1 MRRFSAQ
8 YIITG
13 TGDILKRGII
23 TTDDDGRI
31 REVTDTGGHLTEK
44 AKTEYYNG
52 IITPGFVNCHCHLEL
67 SALHKHT
74 AAGTGLG
81 AFIRSVRE
89 SRPPAG
95 EASLK
100 SMEEA
105 DSMMYRTGTSAC
117 GDICNSSISFPV
129 KEKSKIKYINFLEV
143 FGVDPSRAATRI
155 KEVEELKKEAD
166 SYSSPSYITPHSF
179 YSMSATLMKKVKEL
193 SSSNRVSSI
202 HHMESDAEEEL
213 LRDATG
219 MLMESYRAMGIDR
232 DMMAD
237 RVRDHVS
244 GLLNFVTS
252 SGNLILVHNTYA
264 SPHNIRAAARRD
276 NCFLC
281 LCPRSNMHIEDRLPP
296 VDMMAASGLPMVI
309 GTDSLASNSS
319 LDMLE
324 EMKMLSRHFPA
335 ISLEEMTAWAT
346 INGARAL
353 GIDNKYGSIEPGKTP
368 GLTLIEKAAL
378 ADIKL
383 TKESRAR
390 RLL

>member
-8 YIITG
+8 FIITG

-23 TTDDDGRI
+23 TTDDAGRI
-31 REVTDTGGHLTEK
+31 TDITDTGGHLTEK

-52 IITPGFVNCHCHLEL
+52 IIIPGFVNCHCHLEL
-67 SALHKHT
+67 SALHKRT
-74 AAGTGLG
+74 ASGTGLG
-81 AFIRSVRE
+81 TFIRSVRE

-95 EASLK
+95 EDSLRSIK
-100 SMEEA
+100 EA
-105 DSMMYRTGTSAC
+105 DRIMYQTGTSAC
-117 GDICNSSISFPV
+117 GDICNSSISFPL

-143 FGVDPSRAATRI
+143 FGVDPDRAETRTG
-155 KEVEELKKEAD
+155 EVLELKKEAD
-166 SYSSPSYITPHSF
+166 RYSSPAYITPHSF

-193 SSSNRVSSI
+193 ASSNRVSSI
-202 HHMESDAEEEL
+202 HHMESPAEADL
-213 LRDATG
+213 LRDAAG
-219 MLMESYRAMGIDR
+219 ELMDSYRAMGIDR
-232 DMMAD
+232 DMLRD
-237 RVRDHVS
+237 RVADHVT
-244 GLLNFVTS
+244 GLLDYIST

-264 SPHNIRAAARRD
+264 GPENIRAAQQRG

-296 VDMMAASGLPMVI
+296 VDMMAASALPLVI

-324 EMKMLSRHFPA
+324 EMKALSHHFPS

-353 GIDNKYGSIEPGKTP
+353 GIDDEYGSIEAGKAP
-368 GLTLIEKAAL
+368 GLTLIEKAGL
-378 ADIKL
+378 ADMKL
-383 TKESRAR
+383 TEESRAR
-390 RLL
+390 RLV

>member
-31 REVTDTGGHLTEK
+31 REVTDTGGHPTEK

-52 IITPGFVNCHCHLEL
+52 IIIPGFVNCHCHLEL
-67 SALHKHT
+67 SALHKRMAT
-74 AAGTGLG
+74 GTGLG

-95 EASLK
+95 EVSLK

-117 GDICNSSISFPV
+117 GDICNSSISFPL

-143 FGVDPSRAATRI
+143 FGVDPGRADIRTE
-155 KEVEELKKEAD
+155 EVLELKKEAD
-166 SYSSPSYITPHSF
+166 SYSSPAYITPHSF
-179 YSMSATLMKKVKEL
+179 YSMSATLMKKIKEL
-193 SSSNRVSSI
+193 AATNRVSSI
-202 HHMESDAEEEL
+202 HHMESPAEAEL
-213 LRDATG
+213 LRDGEGA
-219 MLMESYRAMGIDR
+219 LMDSYRVMGIDSDMLR
-232 DMMAD
+232 D
-237 RVRDHVS
+237 RIPDHVT

-264 SPHNIRAAARRD
+264 SPQNIRAAARRD

-281 LCPRSNMHIEDRLPP
+281 LCPRSNMHIENRLPP
-296 VDMMAASGLPMVI
+296 VDMMAASGLPLVI

-324 EMKMLSRHFPA
+324 EMKVLSHHFPA

-353 GIDNKYGSIEPGKTP
+353 GIDDEYGSIEAGKAP
-368 GLTLIEKAAL
+368 GLTLIEKAGL

-390 RLL
+390 RLV

>member
-23 TTDDDGRI
+23 TTDDKGRI
-31 REVTDTGGHLTEK
+31 TDITDTGGHPTEK

-52 IITPGFVNCHCHLEL
+52 IIIPGFVNCHCHLEL
-67 SALHKHT
+67 SALHNRT
-74 AAGTGLG
+74 ASGTGLG

-95 EASLK
+95 EDSLR

-105 DSMMYRTGTSAC
+105 DSMMYQTGTSAC
-117 GDICNSSISFPV
+117 GDICNSSISFPL

-143 FGVDPSRAATRI
+143 FGVDPGKADKRTE
-155 KEVEELKKEAD
+155 EVLELKKEAD
-166 SYSSPSYITPHSF
+166 RYSSPAYITPHSF
-179 YSMSATLMKKVKEL
+179 YSMSATLMKKIKEL
-193 SSSNRVSSI
+193 ASSNRVSSI
-202 HHMESDAEEEL
+202 HHMESPAEEEL
-213 LRDATG
+213 LRHAAG
-219 MLMESYRAMGIDR
+219 ELMDSYRAMGIDR
-232 DMMAD
+232 DMLQD
-237 RVRDHVS
+237 RIPDHVT
-244 GLLNFVTS
+244 GLLDYIST

-264 SPHNIRAAARRD
+264 GTENIKAAKRRG

-296 VDMMAASGLPMVI
+296 VDIMVASALPPVM

-324 EMKMLSRHFPA
+324 EMKTLSSHFPA

-353 GIDNKYGSIEPGKTP
+353 GIDDEYGSIEVGKAP
-368 GLTLIEKAAL
+368 GLTLIEKAGL
-378 ADIKL
+378 ADITL

-390 RLL
+390 RLV